1 MTDPAPGQDPQVPH
15 DPRYSGNPGYPP
27 GQLYPQVP
35 SYPQAPPYRQAP
47 QYQQTPPY
55 SQAPPYPYWQHVS
68 YPTTNGFAI
77 AALACSFFIIFGA
90 ILGIIF
96 GCVALSQIRRQGQRG
111 RGMAIA
117 GIVIGSCWI
126 VLIVAAGISAAQG

>member
-1 MTDPAPGQDPQVPH
+1 MTP
-15 DPRYSGNPGYPP
+15 
-27 GQLYPQVP
+27 
-35 SYPQAPPYRQAP
+35 YPQAPQ
-47 QYQQTPPY
+47 
-55 SQAPPYPYWQHVS
+55 YPYWQHVS
-68 YPTTNGFAI
+68 YPTTNGFSI
-77 AALACSFFIIFGA
+77 AALVCSFFSIIGG

-126 VLIVAAGISAAQG
+126 VLIAAGIALSHSYP